1 MTSRFE
7 GSRTFRALRHRN
19 YRLFV
24 GGQLISLVGTW
35 LQSVAQAWLVYRLAR
50 SALLLGLVG
59 FSGQL
64 PVLLLSPLGGAAA
77 DRLDRRRV
85 LLATQT
91 SAMVLALLLGL
102 LTVAHAVTVP
112 AVMAIA
118 AGLGVVNAFDMPTRQ
133 SFVIEMVTRDD
144 LPNAIALNSS
154 MVNAARMLGP
164 AVAGVLVAAVGEGW
178 CFILNG
184 LSYVAVIL
192 ALLRIRVPARV
203 RPVPPSML
211 AHLAGGFRFAARSGP
226 IRALLT
232 LIGVISLF
240 GMPYAVLMPLFADR
254 VLGVGAKGLGLLMG
268 SSGIGALGGAL
279 LLARRRAVK
288 GLGRW
293 VVTAAAVFG
302 LSLILFALS
311 RRLGVSLAL
320 LFVTGLATVLQTAA
334 SNTLLQTLSP
344 DDMRGRV
351 MSLFSMMFLGMAPFG
366 AFFAG
371 ASAQRIGAPR
381 TVMIGG
387 SVCILA
393 AAYFA
398 RRLPALR
405 DEARAL
411 VAANQAGG
419 GDPPDTVVGAHLD
432 PADTAAGT
440 SPEPRPHP

>member
-1 MTSRFE
+1 MFE
-7 GSRTFRALRHRN
+7 RSRTFRALRHRN

-85 LLATQT
+85 LLATQS
-91 SAMVLALLLGL
+91 SAMVLALLLGS
-102 LTVAHAVTVP
+102 LTVAHVVTVP

-154 MVNAARMLGP
+154 IVNAARMLGP

-178 CFILNG
+178 CFIANG

-192 ALLRIRVPARV
+192 ALLRIRVPARA
-203 RPVPPSML
+203 RPVPTSML
-211 AHLAGGFRFAARSGP
+211 THLAGGFRFAAASGP

-240 GMPYAVLMPLFADR
+240 GMPYAVLMPIFADR

-268 SSGIGALGGAL
+268 SSGIGVLVGAL

-293 VVTAAAVFG
+293 VVTAAGAFG

-311 RRLGVSLAL
+311 RRIGLSLAL

-351 MSLFSMMFLGMAPFG
+351 MSLFAMMFLGMAPFG

-371 ASAQRIGAPR
+371 ASAQRIGAPA
-381 TVMIGG
+381 TVIFGG
-387 SVCILA
+387 SVCMVA

-411 VAANQAGG
+411 VAANQAGA
-419 GDPPDTVVGAHLD
+419 GDPPDAVVGAQLD
-432 PADTAAGT
+432 PAEPSEPPPSA
-440 SPEPRPHP
+440 SPDPRSQP

>member
-1 MTSRFE
+1 M
-7 GSRTFRALRHRN
+7 
-19 YRLFV
+19 
-24 GGQLISLVGTW
+24 
-35 LQSVAQAWLVYRLAR
+35 AQAWLVYRLAR

-77 DRLDRRRV
+77 DRVDRRRV

-91 SAMVLALLLGL
+91 SAMVLALLLGS

-133 SFVIEMVTRDD
+133 SFVIEMVTRED

-164 AVAGVLVAAVGEGW
+164 AVAGILVAAVGEGW

-192 ALLRIRVPARV
+192 ALLRIQVPARA
-203 RPVPPSML
+203 RPVPASML
-211 AHLAGGFRFAARSGP
+211 THLAGGFRFAAASGP

-279 LLARRRAVK
+279 LLARRREVK

-293 VVTAAAVFG
+293 VVTAAGGVRAFVDPVRAVAPAG
-302 LSLILFALS
+302 RCRWRCCSS
-311 RRLGVSLAL
+311 RGWRPCCKRRPRTRCCRRCRPTTCG
-320 LFVTGLATVLQTAA
+320 
-334 SNTLLQTLSP
+334 
-344 DDMRGRV
+344 
-351 MSLFSMMFLGMAPFG
+351 
-366 AFFAG
+366 G
-371 ASAQRIGAPR
+371 AS
-381 TVMIGG
+381 
-387 SVCILA
+387 CLC
-393 AAYFA
+393 
-398 RRLPALR
+398 
-405 DEARAL
+405 
-411 VAANQAGG
+411 
-419 GDPPDTVVGAHLD
+419 
-432 PADTAAGT
+432 
-440 SPEPRPHP
+440 SP

>member
-1 MTSRFE
+1 MFE

-91 SAMVLALLLGL
+91 CAMVLALLLGT

-133 SFVIEMVTRDD
+133 SFVIEMVTRED

-192 ALLRIRVPARV
+192 ALLRIQVPARV
-203 RPVPPSML
+203 RAAPPSML
-211 AHLAGGFRFAARSGP
+211 GHLAGGFRFAAGSGP

-268 SSGIGALGGAL
+268 SSGIGALVGAL

-293 VVTAAAVFG
+293 VVTAAGAFG

-311 RRLGVSLAL
+311 RRLGLSLAL

-344 DDMRGRV
+344 
-351 MSLFSMMFLGMAPFG
+351 A
-366 AFFAG
+366 
-371 ASAQRIGAPR
+371 

-387 SVCILA
+387 SVCIVA

-411 VAANQAGG
+411 VAAQ
-419 GDPPDTVVGAHLD
+419 
-432 PADTAAGT
+432 
-440 SPEPRPHP
+440 PHP

>member
-1 MTSRFE
+1 MSSIFE
-7 GSRTFRALRHRN
+7 SSRTFRALRHRN

-24 GGQLISLVGTW
+24 GGQLVSLVGTW
-35 LQSVAQAWLVYRLAR
+35 LQSVAQAWLVYRLAG
-50 SALLLGLVG
+50 SAFLLGLVG
-59 FSGQL
+59 FCGQL

-77 DRLDRRRV
+77 DRLDRRRMLIV
-85 LLATQT
+85 TQS
-91 SAMVLALLLGL
+91 SAMALALLLGS
-102 LTVAHAVTVP
+102 LTVARLVTVP

-164 AVAGVLVAAVGEGW
+164 AVAGVLVATVGEGW

-192 ALLRIRVPARV
+192 ALLRIRVAARPRQV
-203 RPVPPSML
+203 PVSMGSHM
-211 AHLAGGFRFAARSGP
+211 ASGFRFAARSGP

-232 LIGVISLF
+232 LIGVVSLF

-254 VLGVGAKGLGLLMG
+254 VLGVGARGLGLLMG
-268 SSGIGALGGAL
+268 ASGVGALCGAL

-288 GLGRW
+288 GLGTW
-293 VVTAAAVFG
+293 VVGAAGGFG
-302 LSLILFALS
+302 LSLMLFGLS
-311 RRLGVSLAL
+311 RRMGLSLPI
-320 LFVTGLATVLQTAA
+320 LFLTGLTTVLQTAA

-344 DDMRGRV
+344 DEMRGRV

-371 ASAQRIGAPR
+371 ASAQRIGAPA
-381 TVMIGG
+381 TELIGG
-387 SVCILA
+387 GVCIVASL
-393 AAYFA
+393 YFA
-398 RRLPALR
+398 RRLPGLR
-405 DEARAL
+405 TEARAL
-411 VAANQAGG
+411 VAANEAGA
-419 GDPPDTVVGAHLD
+419 GDPPDTVVGAQLEPED
-432 PADTAAGT
+432 SDRTRPPAADAGA
-440 SPEPRPHP
+440 

>member
-1 MTSRFE
+1 VSSIFE
-7 GSRTFRALRHRN
+7 SSRTFRALRHRN

-24 GGQLISLVGTW
+24 GGQLVSLVGTW
-35 LQSVAQAWLVYRLAR
+35 LQSVAQAWLVYRLAG
-50 SALLLGLVG
+50 SALLLGVVG

-85 LLATQT
+85 LVATQ
-91 SAMVLALLLGL
+91 SAAMLLALLLGA
-102 LTVAHAVTVP
+102 LTVARAVTVP

-118 AGLGVVNAFDMPTRQ
+118 AALGVVNAFDMPTRQ
-133 SFVIEMVTRDD
+133 SFVIEMVSRDD

-164 AVAGVLVAAVGEGW
+164 AVAGVLVATVGEGW

-192 ALLRIRVPARV
+192 ALLRIRVPPRARQ
-203 RPVPPSML
+203 VPASMRS
-211 AHLAGGFRFAARSGP
+211 HLAGGFRFAARSGP

-232 LIGVISLF
+232 LVGIVSLF
-240 GMPYAVLMPLFADR
+240 GMPYAVLMPVFADR
-254 VLGVGAKGLGLLMG
+254 ILGVGARGLGLLMG
-268 SSGIGALGGAL
+268 ASGVGALCGAL
-279 LLARRRAVK
+279 ALARRRAVK
-288 GLGRW
+288 GLGTW
-293 VVTAAAVFG
+293 VVSAAGGFG
-302 LSLILFALS
+302 LSLMLFGLS
-311 RRLGVSLAL
+311 RRLSLSL
-320 LFVTGLATVLQTAA
+320 PVLFLTGLTTVMQTAA

-371 ASAQRIGAPR
+371 AAAQHIGAPA
-381 TVMIGG
+381 TVVVGG
-387 SVCILA
+387 GICIVA
-393 AAYFA
+393 ALYFA

-405 DEARAL
+405 TEALAL
-411 VAANQAGG
+411 MAANEAGA
-419 GDPPDTVVGAHLD
+419 GDPPDTVVGAELS
-432 PADTAAGT
+432 PADSDQASPPETRAG
-440 SPEPRPHP
+440 P

>member
-1 MTSRFE
+1 MFE
-7 GSRTFRALRHRN
+7 RSRTFRALRHRN

-85 LLATQT
+85 LLATQS
-91 SAMVLALLLGL
+91 SAMVLALLLGS
-102 LTVAHAVTVP
+102 LTVAHVVTVP

-154 MVNAARMLGP
+154 IVNAARMLGP

-178 CFILNG
+178 CFIANG

-192 ALLRIRVPARV
+192 ALLRIRVPARA
-203 RPVPPSML
+203 RPVPTSML
-211 AHLAGGFRFAARSGP
+211 THLAGGFRFAAASGP

-240 GMPYAVLMPLFADR
+240 GMPYAVLMPIFADR

-268 SSGIGALGGAL
+268 SSGIGALVGAL
-279 LLARRRAVK
+279 VLGGWRA
-288 GLGRW
+288 
-293 VVTAAAVFG
+293 
-302 LSLILFALS
+302 IQ
-311 RRLGVSLAL
+311 GV
-320 LFVTGLATVLQTAA
+320 G
-334 SNTLLQTLSP
+334 
-344 DDMRGRV
+344 
-351 MSLFSMMFLGMAPFG
+351 
-366 AFFAG
+366 
-371 ASAQRIGAPR
+371 
-381 TVMIGG
+381 
-387 SVCILA
+387 
-393 AAYFA
+393 
-398 RRLPALR
+398 
-405 DEARAL
+405 
-411 VAANQAGG
+411 
-419 GDPPDTVVGAHLD
+419 
-432 PADTAAGT
+432 
-440 SPEPRPHP
+440 

>member
-1 MTSRFE
+1 MFE
-7 GSRTFRALRHRN
+7 TSRTFRALRHRN
-19 YRLFV
+19 FRLFV

-35 LQSVAQAWLVYRLAR
+35 LQSVAQAWLVYRLAG

-59 FSGQL
+59 FCGQI

-85 LLATQT
+85 LVATQS
-91 SAMVLALLLGL
+91 SAMLLALLLGI
-102 LTVAHAVTVP
+102 LTVARRVTVP

-133 SFVIEMVTRDD
+133 SFVLEMVVRED

-164 AVAGVLVAAVGEGW
+164 AVAGILVAAVGEGW

-184 LSYVAVIL
+184 VSYVAVIF
-192 ALLRIRVPARV
+192 ALLRIRVPARP
-203 RPVPPSML
+203 RLPPASVL
-211 AHLAGGFRFAARSGP
+211 DHLAGGFRFAAHHAP

-268 SSGIGALGGAL
+268 ASGVGALCGAL
-279 LLARRRAVK
+279 LLARRREVK

-293 VVTAAAVFG
+293 AITAAGGFG

-311 RRLGVSLAL
+311 RRLGLSLVL
-320 LFVTGLATVLQTAA
+320 LFGTGLATVLQTAA
-334 SNTLLQTLSP
+334 SNTLLQTLAP
-344 DDMRGRV
+344 DEMRGRV
-351 MSLFSMMFLGMAPFG
+351 MALFSMMFLGLAPFG
-366 AFFAG
+366 AFLEG
-371 ASAQRIGAPR
+371 ASAQRIGAAA
-381 TVMIGG
+381 TVSIGG
-387 SVCILA
+387 GVCVLA
-393 AAYFA
+393 AIYFT

-405 DEARAL
+405 HQARAL
-411 VAANQAGG
+411 MA
-419 GDPPDTVVGAHLD
+419 PPAP
-432 PADTAAGT
+432 PAQ
-440 SPEPRPHP
+440 P